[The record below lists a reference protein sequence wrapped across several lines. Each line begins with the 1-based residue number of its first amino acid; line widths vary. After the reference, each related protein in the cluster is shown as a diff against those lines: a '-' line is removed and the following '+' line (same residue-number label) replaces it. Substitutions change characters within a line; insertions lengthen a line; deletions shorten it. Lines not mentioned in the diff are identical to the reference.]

1 MNKTRAK
8 LLCHLADIMF
18 IRHEEMCL
26 PNQAFV
32 KSKLHESHLKVI
44 QLFWE
49 GLNQICDDHILS
61 FKYLQ
66 KVYAM
71 MKEAYTIL
79 SWYPDMKET
88 HQNGSIRMAAV
99 ESYLQHISSEIAQ

>member
-49 GLNQICDDHILS
+49 GLN
-61 FKYLQ
+61 
-66 KVYAM
+66 
-71 MKEAYTIL
+71 
-79 SWYPDMKET
+79 
-88 HQNGSIRMAAV
+88 
-99 ESYLQHISSEIAQ
+99 